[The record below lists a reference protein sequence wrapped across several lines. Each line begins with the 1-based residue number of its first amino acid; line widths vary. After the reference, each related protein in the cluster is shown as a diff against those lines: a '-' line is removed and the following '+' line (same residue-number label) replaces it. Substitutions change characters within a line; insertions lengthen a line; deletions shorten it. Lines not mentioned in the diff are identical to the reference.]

1 MTLWL
6 GDEFPQN
13 HTAFFYDKKLKMMIQ
28 LDENDIFYLAP
39 IFNSISLESQSIGVQ
54 PSSFNDDPYFELY
67 ISAGNSNISPLL
79 TPETFAGNGAFLL
92 MVP

>member
-1 MTLWL
+1 MQLWL
-6 GDEFPQN
+6 DDEFPQN
-13 HTAFFYDKKLKMMIQ
+13 YTVFFYDKKLKMMIQ

-79 TPETFAGNGAFLL
+79 TPETFAGNAACLL
-92 MVP
+92 MVQ